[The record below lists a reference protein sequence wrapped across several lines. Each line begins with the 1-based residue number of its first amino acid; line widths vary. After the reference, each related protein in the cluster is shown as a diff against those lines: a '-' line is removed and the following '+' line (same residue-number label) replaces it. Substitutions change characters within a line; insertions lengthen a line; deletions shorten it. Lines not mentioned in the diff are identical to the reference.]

1 MQDFFYGGLL
11 FYMILLTGSMFHV
24 VMLQVISY
32 YKFLGDWTDDE
43 DGHGAAACMACESSP
58 ATCRP

>member
-1 MQDFFYGGLL
+1 
-11 FYMILLTGSMFHV
+11 MILLTGSMFHV